1 MVINKVEEAK
11 EFYKV
16 KEGWDDKDLP
26 NYNSENQKNGMGLT
40 IKLFLFSFLVFILAA
55 LFAWYSFYNNNSSFS
70 QNKIDFFINA
80 PVSMD
85 SGSDTEINFSITNKN
100 TSALSDAYIVVTYN
114 SGQTGSG
121 NQNLVTQKIDLGEI
135 LPNTSINKS
144 ISATLFGNEGDSKE
158 IDSTLFYKVTSS
170 KAEFNRAGTPISILI
185 KSSPVSISVESL
197 KEVHQNNNFQ
207 FTLTVTNNTLN
218 DIKNLLV
225 SVRAPNDFVY
235 ASSSLPT
242 YNSNPSWFISKLASG
257 EKKVITFSGKL
268 TGPLGEAD
276 KFTFLAGLP
285 KSSSATTGST
295 SSPASSSTSLNNFDN
310 YNLSLD
316 NVYSK
321 VEKTISIAGQYID
334 VKITSDG
341 TSGSGTVS
349 PSDLLYI
356 EFTYKNNLDLPLD
369 NVIFMAKLSGNAI
382 DINSIAPDFGS
393 YDPDNNVVIWDKS
406 TMSDLAKIPANG
418 TGTFKLKFKVA
429 KDAVSGTK
437 MRIQI
442 YGKGDRTSETGVSSE
457 QNLSIDKTWIVN

>member
-1 MVINKVEEAK
+1 MVINKEQEVK

-16 KEGWDDKDLP
+16 KENWDDKDLP
-26 NYNSENQKNGMGLT
+26 SYNSENQKNGMGLT

-85 SGSDTEINFSITNKN
+85 SGSDAEVDFSITNKN

-121 NQNLVTQKIDLGEI
+121 NQNLITQKIDLGEI

-144 ISATLFGNEGDSKE
+144 ISASLFGNEGDSKE
-158 IDSTLFYKVTSS
+158 IDSTLFYKVPSS

-185 KSSPVSISVESL
+185 KSSPVSISVDSF

-207 FTLTVTNNTLN
+207 FTLMVTNNTLN

-242 YNSNPSWFISKLASG
+242 YNSNPSWFLSKLASG

-285 KSSSATTGST
+285 KSSSTTT
-295 SSPASSSTSLNNFDN
+295 SSSTSLNNFDN

-334 VKITSDG
+334 VQIISDG
-341 TSGSGTVS
+341 TNGSGTVS
-349 PSDLLYI
+349 ASDLVYL
-356 EFTYKNNLDLPLD
+356 EFAYKNNLDLPLD
-369 NVIFMAKLSGNAI
+369 NVIFMAKLSGDAI
-382 DINSIAPDFGS
+382 DTNSIAPDFGS

-406 TMSDLAKIPANG
+406 TMPELAKIPANG

-429 KDAVSGTK
+429 RDAVSGTK